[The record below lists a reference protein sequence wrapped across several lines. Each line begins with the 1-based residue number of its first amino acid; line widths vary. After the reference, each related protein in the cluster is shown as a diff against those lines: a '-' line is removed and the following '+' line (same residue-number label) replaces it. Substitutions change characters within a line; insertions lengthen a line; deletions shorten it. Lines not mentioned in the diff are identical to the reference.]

1 MAFSRTWNAAYEA
14 QPADT
19 ENISL
24 GAGRI
29 RDLKSDIQ
37 ERLEIDHFH
46 AGDAQDGEHKKLTL
60 GAPIATPANVANK
73 GFLYGKDVGGKIEL
87 HWLDED
93 GNEIQI
99 TSVGSLLGITITGEI
114 RVWATASAPSGWV
127 LCNGTAYNSVS
138 DTTFAALYAVIA
150 NTYGGSDG
158 TDFKVP
164 DLRGRTP
171 IGVGTGDA
179 GDATA
184 HALADKEGAEGHT
197 LVEAEITAH
206 THLTRQKYLAGT
218 YGGNRITETSGQGGS
233 FRDKNSVDGD
243 ATASYG
249 GGGAHNNLQ
258 PSLTLNYIIK
268 K

>member
-1 MAFSRTWNAAYEA
+1 MTSFTRTWNAAYEA

-29 RDLKSDIQ
+29 RDFKSDVQ
-37 ERLEIDHFH
+37 ERLEVDHFH
-46 AGDAQDGEHKKLTL
+46 AGDTQDGEHKKLTL

-73 GFLYGKDVGGKIEL
+73 GFLYTKDVSSKAEL
-87 HWLDED
+87 HFEDED
-93 GNEIQI
+93 GNEVQLTDAGAI
-99 TSVGSLLGITITGEI
+99 SVVTTIVGEI
-114 RVWATASAPSGWV
+114 RLWATASAPTGWV
-127 LCNGTAYNSVS
+127 LCNGTAYDSVG

-150 NTYGGSDG
+150 NVYGGSDG

-164 DLRGRTP
+164 DLKGRTP

-179 GDATA
+179 SDATA
-184 HALADKEGAEGHT
+184 HALADKEGTETHILT
-197 LVEAEITAH
+197 TPEIPAH
-206 THLTRQKYLAGT
+206 KHA
-218 YGGNRITETSGQGGS
+218 YGGTNSTGVSSGGV
-233 FRDKNSVDGD
+233 RDALNASG
-243 ATASYG
+243 AYNTANTG
-249 GGGAHNNLQ
+249 GGGAHNNIQ

>member
-19 ENISL
+19 ESISL

-29 RDLKSDIQ
+29 RDLKTDVQ

-60 GAPIATPANVANK
+60 GAPISTPANVANK
-73 GFLYGKDVGGKIEL
+73 AFLYGKDVGGKIEL
-87 HWLDED
+87 HYLDED
-93 GNEIQI
+93 DNEIQI
-99 TSVGSLLGITITGEI
+99 TDVGKVLGITIVGEI
-114 RVWATASAPSGWV
+114 RLWATASAPSGWV
-127 LCNGTAYNSVS
+127 LCNGTAYDSVA
-138 DTTFAALYAVIA
+138 DTTFADLFGVIA
-150 NTYGGSDG
+150 NVYGGSDG

-184 HALADKEGAEGHT
+184 HALADKEGTEGHT
-197 LVEAEITAH
+197 LTIGEIPSH
-206 THLTRQKYLAGT
+206 THPPSSANFVLDAGA
-218 YGGNRITETSGQGGS
+218 GAFSSAGAAGGS
-233 FRDKNSVDGD
+233 ST
-243 ATASYG
+243 ATGSTG

>member
-14 QPADT
+14 QPADV

-29 RDLKSDIQ
+29 RNLKSDIQ
-37 ERLEIDHFH
+37 ERLEVDHFH
-46 AGDAQDGEHKKLTL
+46 AGDAQDGEHKKLTF
-60 GAPIATPANVANK
+60 GAPIVTPANIANK

-87 HWLDED
+87 HWEDED

-99 TSVGSLLGITITGEI
+99 TDAGQLVGITIVGEI
-114 RVWATASAPSGWV
+114 RLWATASAPSGWV
-127 LCNGTAYNSVS
+127 LCNGTAYDSVG

-150 NTYGGSDG
+150 NIYGGSDG
-158 TDFKVP
+158 TDFEVP
-164 DLRGRTP
+164 DLQGRTP

-179 GDATA
+179 SDATA
-184 HALADKEGAEGHT
+184 HALADKEGAETHT
-197 LVEAEITAH
+197 LITSETPTHAH
-206 THLTRQKYLAGT
+206 NLRSAGGSARLLIAGAGT
-218 YGGNRITETSGQGGS
+218 ANLVSGNHDIEDQSATQSTGGGN
-233 FRDKNSVDGD
+233 
-243 ATASYG
+243 
-249 GGGAHNNLQ
+249 AHNNLQ

>member
-29 RDLKSDIQ
+29 RDLKTDIQ

-60 GAPIATPANVANK
+60 GAPIAKPANVANK

-87 HWLDED
+87 HWEDED
-93 GNEIQI
+93 GNEVQL
-99 TSVGSLLGITITGEI
+99 TSAGLLIGVTIVGEI
-114 RVWATASAPSGWV
+114 RLWSTGTAPTGWV
-127 LCNGTAYNSVS
+127 KCDGTAYDSVG
-138 DTTFAALYAVIA
+138 DTSFAALFAVIA
-150 NTYGGSDG
+150 NTYGGSNG
-158 TDFKVP
+158 TDFEVP
-164 DLRGRTP
+164 DLTGRVA
-171 IGVGTGDA
+171 IGAGTGDA
-179 GDATA
+179 SDATA
-184 HALADKEGAEGHT
+184 HALADKEG
-197 LVEAEITAH
+197 
-206 THLTRQKYLAGT
+206 
-218 YGGNRITETSGQGGS
+218 TETHILSIAEMPAHDHKVGDSSNFFADGVAGQRVGTTGANSGS
-233 FRDKNSVDGD
+233 
-243 ATASYG
+243 TG

>member
-1 MAFSRTWNAAYEA
+1 MTSFTRTWNAAYEA
-14 QPADT
+14 QPADV

-29 RDLKSDIQ
+29 RNLKSDIQ
-37 ERLEIDHFH
+37 ERLEVDHFH

-87 HWLDED
+87 HYLDED

-99 TSVGSLLGITITGEI
+99 TNAGQLLGITIVGEI
-114 RVWATASAPSGWV
+114 RLWATASAPSGWV
-127 LCNGTAYNSVS
+127 LCDGAAYDSVG
-138 DTTFAALYAVIA
+138 DTTFANLFGVIA

-158 TDFKVP
+158 TDFEVP
-164 DLRGRTP
+164 DLQGRTP

-179 GDATA
+179 SDATA
-184 HALADKEGAEGHT
+184 HALADKEGTETHT
-197 LVEAEITAH
+197 LVTSEMPAHAHDIPVRAIVTNPASTDPVRLSEAALEGAARTFTAM
-206 THLTRQKYLAGT
+206 
-218 YGGNRITETSGQGGS
+218 
-233 FRDKNSVDGD
+233 
-243 ATASYG
+243 ATKG
-249 GGGAHNNLQ
+249 GGTAHNNIQ